1 MEKMWKKEVARD
13 LLALGSWVFYILV
26 IGRALI
32 KPYRP
37 FADQIIIAGL
47 IVIILGLV
55 FRRFDFDDYVSRGL
69 VLIFFTSIFYET
81 LVYTLFASAVG
92 LLLVF
97 SSYFIKR
104 DAKRIV
110 IGFIIGGLAI
120 FAGHYGALASAKL
133 F

>member
-1 MEKMWKKEVARD
+1 MWKKEVARD

-69 VLIFFTSIFYET
+69 VLIFFTSIFYES

-92 LLLVF
+92 MLLVF
-97 SSYFIKR
+97 SSYFIER
-104 DAKRIV
+104 DAKRII
-110 IGFIIGGLAI
+110 IGFIISGLAI